1 MNYESE
7 ALIFYHDTPEEN
19 ITNLSY
25 FLQNRLSKNYLGA
38 KSKYINIIKSL
49 SFSLD

>member
-19 ITNLSY
+19 IQNLSY
-25 FLQNRLSKNYLGA
+25 FLKNRISHNYLGA
-38 KSKYINIIKSL
+38 RSKKIFFINFIL
-49 SFSLD
+49 

>member
-19 ITNLSY
+19 IQNLSC
-25 FLQNRLSKNYLGA
+25 FLQNRLSRNYLGA
-38 KSKYINIIKSL
+38 KSKIYLYNQTFI
-49 SFSLD
+49 FSPD

>member
-19 ITNLSY
+19 IQNLSY
-25 FLQNRLSKNYLGA
+25 FLQNRLSGNYLGA
-38 KSKYINIIKSL
+38 KSKIYKYNQTFN
-49 SFSLD
+49 FSPD